1 MALLTRLNCKDNG
14 LEGMKENLQ
23 REFPTKGSRHNKIR
37 NWGYKY
43 PEGNTIEVIK
53 DLGLEEHYKH
63 MS

>member
-1 MALLTRLNCKDNG
+1 
-14 LEGMKENLQ
+14 MKENLQ
-23 REFPTKGSRHNKIR
+23 REFPTNGTKDNKAR